1 MKLLLS
7 MTADSDNTINKTL
20 TDSKPVTIHFKNN
33 EDIDNPQIILSLA
46 NYDKD
51 YNYCSIDVL
60 GRSYFIRNHDII
72 NNNFVRLYCELDS
85 LETYKLD
92 ILKANSVITA
102 TGNPSYIDDGL
113 PHLTTTETDKYTS
126 DTTLPDKN
134 NYILVTIGG

>member
-7 MTADSDNTINKTL
+7 MTTDSDNTINKTL
-20 TDSKPVTIHFKNN
+20 TDSKSVTIHFKNT
-33 EDIDNPQIILSLA
+33 EDIDNPQIILSLD
-46 NYDKD
+46 NYDNE
-51 YNYCSIDVL
+51 YNYCSIDEL
-60 GRSYFIRNHDII
+60 GRSYFIMNHDII
-72 NNNFVRLYCELDS
+72 NNNFARLYCELDS

-102 TGNPSYIDDGL
+102 TENPSYIDKGL
-113 PHLTTTETDKYTS
+113 PHLATIETDKYIS